1 MTPPHSLNK
10 WPVLRRA
17 LAVSIACLVCSS
29 ILGGPLGIL
38 SRGERHVLLALI
50 TAFSF
55 LMLAMDKSSDLAHFS
70 RRHRVVYAPASCIL
84 FALLWILLPVADDVG
99 TLRFALL
106 DAQSLLMLPIT
117 TLVFL
122 AMRRQPENLWPVLKL
137 SIALSVVLA
146 FVQTIVWLF
155 LRLNPLPH
163 TEIYN
168 LVEAVFHT
176 TESIAII
183 EQPSNEG
190 SYWRVVWISS
200 YWLIPAVFLTPV
212 ILKRFSAIFFAEL
225 FYGVAIL
232 ASYTKGIWL
241 ALVIGVLF
249 LLFLAV
255 VPSPLHRRAQPLKSW
270 LFASLGLTSSL
281 LFVLIL
287 DGAQGNAQM
296 LLARLYAPVASS
308 QVVMSTP
315 PSVKDESTTERVE
328 QTKRLMEKWREKPIL
343 GHGFGAYVKTHFSH
357 DERPFL
363 YEMLPVAL
371 LMKLGAVGLSLYLL
385 FLAFVIK
392 RLYSLSKND
401 GFAHALSA
409 AYLSFL
415 VQVHTNPVF
424 FSFTGMLIFS
434 IILFC
439 WLSLEVKAKQRSI
452 AV

>member
-1 MTPPHSLNK
+1 
-10 WPVLRRA
+10 
-17 LAVSIACLVCSS
+17 
-29 ILGGPLGIL
+29 
-38 SRGERHVLLALI
+38 
-50 TAFSF
+50 
-55 LMLAMDKSSDLAHFS
+55 MDKAGDLTNFS
-70 RRHRVVYAPASCIL
+70 RRHRIVYAPAASIGLAL
-84 FALLWILLPVADDVG
+84 FWILLPVVEDLG

-106 DAQSLLMLPIT
+106 DVQSLIMLPIA

-122 AMRRQPENLWPVLKL
+122 ALRRQPENLLPVLKI
-137 SIALSVVLA
+137 SIVLCVVLA
-146 FVQTIVWLF
+146 FIQTFVWLF
-155 LRLNPLPH
+155 LRFNPLPH
-163 TEIYN
+163 SEIYS

-183 EQPSNEG
+183 EQPSNQG

-200 YWLIPAVFLTPV
+200 YWLIPAVFLAPV
-212 ILKRFSAIFFAEL
+212 VLKRFSAIFLAEL
-225 FYGVAIL
+225 FFGLAIL

-249 LLFLAV
+249 LLLLAV
-255 VPSPLHRRAQPLKSW
+255 VPRPMQRRPQPLRSW

-281 LFVLIL
+281 LLVLML

-296 LLARLYAPVASS
+296 LLARV
-308 QVVMSTP
+308 STP
-315 PSVKDESTTERVE
+315 MSNNQIAMPTSPSVKDESTTERVE
-328 QTKRLMEKWREKPIL
+328 QTKRLLEKWREKPVL

-371 LMKLGAVGLSLYLL
+371 LMKLGVVGLSLYLL
-385 FLAFVIK
+385 FLAFVVK
-392 RLYSLSKND
+392 RLYCLSKHD
-401 GFAHALSA
+401 GFAHALSCV
-409 AYLSFL
+409 YLSYL

-439 WLSLEVKAKQRSI
+439 WLSLEVKAKQRST